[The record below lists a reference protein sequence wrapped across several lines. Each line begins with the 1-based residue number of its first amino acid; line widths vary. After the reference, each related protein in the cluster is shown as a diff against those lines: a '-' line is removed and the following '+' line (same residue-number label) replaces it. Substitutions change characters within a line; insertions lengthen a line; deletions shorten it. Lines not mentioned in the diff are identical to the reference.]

1 MRDLSPCL
9 RAIPILM
16 TILVACA
23 GSRDGEHA
31 ASADEVAI
39 RTARAA
45 QNSAIAAGDVER
57 AAGYW
62 TEDVEIRRGLGQLI
76 VGSEAYRQLIT
87 MKGNRDSALVYQR
100 RPTAV
105 VVSAK
110 WPLAYETGTWAGHLG
125 RANGPVTI
133 SGQYSAQ
140 WVKRADRWLI
150 RGELFVALRCA
161 GVGCAY
167 TAAP

>member
-1 MRDLSPCL
+1 MRDLSYRL
-9 RAIPILM
+9 RAMPMVL

-23 GSRDGEHA
+23 RARDRERM
-31 ASADEVAI
+31 ASADEAAI
-39 RTARAA
+39 RSARAA
-45 QNSAIAAGDVER
+45 QNAAIAAGDVDR

-76 VGSEAYRQLIT
+76 VGRDAYRQLVT
-87 MKGNRDSALVYQR
+87 PKGNRDSALVYQR
-100 RPTAV
+100 EPTAV

-110 WPLAYETGTWAGHLG
+110 WPLAYESGTWAGHLSG
-125 RANGPVTI
+125 VHGPVTI

-150 RGELFVALRCA
+150 RGEVFVALACG

-167 TAAP
+167 PAAP